1 MGKGVIN
8 SLTENYEFQRVY
20 KKGTPFYGRYT
31 VVYRFDNKK
40 NEKLKLG
47 ITATKKIGKANKRNR
62 ARRLIF
68 ECFRLMY
75 PNMKTKCDV
84 VIVAK
89 TSITDVCFKN
99 LFDEILWLTKKAGF
113 YDE

>member
-1 MGKGVIN
+1 MGKGIID
-8 SLTENYEFQRVY
+8 SLTENYEFQRAY
-20 KKGTPFYGRYT
+20 KRGTPFYGRY
-31 VVYRFDNKK
+31 VVLYRFDNKK
-40 NEKLKLG
+40 NEKMRLG

-75 PNMKTKCDV
+75 PDFKVKSDV
-84 VIVAK
+84 VIVARASVLE
-89 TSITDVCFKN
+89 TSYQK

>member
-1 MGKGVIN
+1 MGKGIIN

-31 VVYRFDNKK
+31 VVYRLDNKK
-40 NEKLKLG
+40 NDKLRLG

-75 PNMKTKCDV
+75 PDIKTKSDV

-89 TSITDVCFKN
+89 TAISDVSYRE
-99 LFDEILWLTKKAGF
+99 LYGEILCLTKKAGF